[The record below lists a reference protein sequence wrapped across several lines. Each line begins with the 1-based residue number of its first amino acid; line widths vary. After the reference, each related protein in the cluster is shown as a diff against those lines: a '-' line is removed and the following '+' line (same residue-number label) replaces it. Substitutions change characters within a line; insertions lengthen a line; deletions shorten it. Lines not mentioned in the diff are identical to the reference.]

1 MRQIDHF
8 FKKCGKSIK
17 IRKKDGF
24 AANPGLP
31 QIRVCRKFTKMRQTR
46 ICGKPGFA
54 ANPDLRQID
63 VNPEKCWLSYRS
75 SEQIRRSY
83 QKLFYLEFYLFSKLE
98 NSHACSIN
106 DIKASDFTFFIHSI
120 CKKYQNVKNFSFGC
134 CSSIRAS

>member
-1 MRQIDHF
+1 MIDLPHF

-63 VNPEKCWLSYRS
+63 VNPLSDMERDERFQNLKNS
-75 SEQIRRSY
+75 FLAKEIA
-83 QKLFYLEFYLFSKLE
+83 EFNRHNKE
-98 NSHACSIN
+98 
-106 DIKASDFTFFIHSI
+106 FF
-120 CKKYQNVKNFSFGC
+120 
-134 CSSIRAS
+134 ADEDEE